1 MSDRGDVDRA
11 GLIQQK
17 QKELNLAKALH
28 LMLKNSSASKKEK
41 TDNKELVAR
50 IENEL
55 SELQA
60 GSEENPIDGLDND
73 DGDDGDEVYSDG
85 GAQELSP
92 ADFKQVKIEPASSEE
107 EETQHLKS
115 ETQDD
120 GTTNETIVDGNDN
133 KHQDGICVD
142 ATAARANH

>member
-60 GSEENPIDGLDND
+60 GSEENPIDGLENDDD
-73 DGDDGDEVYSDG
+73 DGDDGDEVYPDG
-85 GAQELSP
+85 GAQELPP
-92 ADFKQVKIEPASSEE
+92 ADLKQVKIEPVSSE

-115 ETQDD
+115 ETEDD
-120 GTTNETIVDGNDN
+120 GTTNEIVDGNDN